1 MSRDQERWQR
11 AKQVLD
17 DAIAVDTGERSSF
30 LDRACDG
37 DAELRREVESLLS
50 AHDQAGSAFLK
61 TAAVGMKGPST
72 SSREGLLIGA
82 YQIIKGLG
90 HGGMGEVYRA
100 ARADGQYTKEVAIK
114 LVRRGSDSRFVL
126 ERFLTERQ
134 ILASLDHPNIAR
146 LLDGGSTDDGVP
158 YLVMELI
165 EGTPLDEHCDNNRL
179 NITARLK
186 LFVEVCS
193 AVQYAHQR
201 LVIHRDIKPG
211 NILVTKE
218 GVPKLLDFGIAKI
231 LDPTDGS
238 KTTLDRPLTPEY
250 ASPEQIRGEPITTE
264 SDVYSLGVVLYQ
276 LLTGQ
281 SPYPRKTS
289 TAHELARA
297 ICETDPGRPSAVV
310 IKQPDTRSGQ
320 TQSVG
325 SLSGIGDPR
334 EGSPS
339 RLRRRLAGDLDNIVL
354 KALRKEPQLRYSSVE
369 QFALDI
375 RAHLEGR
382 PVAATKGSW
391 SYRARKFVIRNKV
404 GVAATAAVALAIA
417 VGVGLTVREARIARH
432 QAEIA
437 SIQRARA
444 EKRFDDVR
452 KLSDSLIFEIH
463 DAIQSLP
470 GATPARKLLL
480 DRALDYLDSVSKDAN
495 GDADLER
502 ELAWGYQRIAVV
514 QGNIT
519 ESNLG
524 DIDASLASDRKAL
537 ALFEMVAKSN
547 PGNTIDQLNVAMMH
561 RILSHSSLN
570 EASGRSDLEQ
580 AMAISEKLLKQDPS
594 NPKVKS
600 ERSIEYQNLAFVR
613 EFQGDRP
620 GAIEAYRACRD
631 LKLDILKNTPAYRR
645 IGEGVGIAEALY
657 GGALARM
664 GSREAGLKELE
675 EGIRYLESVPKGD
688 DEINVKR
695 YLAIARQ
702 KRADVLLMNGDTA
715 GALKSYRDVRSFLGP
730 MAKADPQN
738 TLLVSDVAS
747 MDYHEGRVLATE
759 GRYRGALAL
768 LQKAGTFFENQHT
781 PGRTGDD
788 TVHAPA
794 DIDIWMGDAFAGLSD
809 FPDALRHYRK
819 AIVEMDAKDASSM
832 DDETRCEIGT
842 AYVKAGHALL
852 RLGKPQE
859 AREMI
864 QKALDVTKAESA
876 SERRDVA
883 ALYVV
888 ADAQAGLGD
897 VATVEARDAV
907 SEERSRL
914 IKEASTFYQASAGTW
929 RQIPNPSRI
938 SPGGFLSS
946 SHSRALRGIASI
958 AQDGADLAFG
968 MDPCFR
974 APKET

>member
-17 DAIAVDTGERSSF
+17 DVIAVAGEERSSF

-37 DAELRREVESLLS
+37 DTELRREVESLLS
-50 AHDQAGSAFLK
+50 AHERADSSFLK
-61 TAAVGMKGPST
+61 TEGMKASQTPS
-72 SSREGLLIGA
+72 RRGLRIGV
-82 YQIIKGLG
+82 YQIINEIG

-100 ARADGQYTKEVAIK
+100 ARADGQYNKEVAIK
-114 LVRRGSDSRFVL
+114 LVRGGSDSRFVL

-134 ILASLDHPNIAR
+134 ILASLDHPNIAH

-179 NITARLK
+179 NVTERLQ
-186 LFVEVCS
+186 LFVKVCS

-231 LDPTDGS
+231 LDTSDGS

-250 ASPEQIRGEPITTE
+250 ASPEQIRGEPITTA

-276 LLTGQ
+276 LLTGR
-281 SPYPRKTS
+281 SPYPGKSS

-297 ICETDPGRPSAVV
+297 ICETDPGRPSSVV
-310 IKQPDTRSGQ
+310 VRQQLARSGEIQ
-320 TQSVG
+320 PPASP
-325 SLSGIGDPR
+325 SDISAPR
-334 EGSPS
+334 EGSPA

-369 QFALDI
+369 QLALDI
-375 RAHLEGR
+375 RAHLDGR

-417 VGVGLTVREARIARH
+417 IGVALTVREARIARH

-437 SIQRARA
+437 SIQKARA

-452 KLSDSLIFEIH
+452 KLSDSLIFEVH
-463 DAIQSLP
+463 DAIQNLP

-480 DRALDYLDSVSKDAN
+480 DRALDYLDSVSRDAD

-514 QGNIT
+514 QGNTT

-524 DIDASLASDRKAL
+524 DIDASLASNRKAL
-537 ALFEMVAKSN
+537 ALFEAVAKAN
-547 PGNTIDQLNVAMMH
+547 PQDTIDQLNVAMMH
-561 RILSHSSLN
+561 RILSYSSLN
-570 EASGRSDLEQ
+570 EARGRTDLEQ
-580 AMAISEKLLKQDPS
+580 AMAISERLLKQDPT

-600 ERSIEYQNLAFVR
+600 ERSIEYQNLGIMR
-613 EFQGDRP
+613 DFQGDHP
-620 GAIEAYRACRD
+620 GAIDAFRACRD
-631 LKLDILKNTPAYRR
+631 LKLDILKTTPTYRR
-645 IGEGVGIAEALY
+645 IRSSVGMADALY
-657 GGALARM
+657 GVALARM
-664 GSREAGLKELE
+664 GSREEGLKELE
-675 EGIRYLESVPKGD
+675 EGIGYFESMPKGD
-688 DEINVKR
+688 DEINVQR
-695 YLAIARQ
+695 NLAIARQ
-702 KRADVLLMNGDTA
+702 KRADILLMNGDTS
-715 GALKSYRDVRSFLGP
+715 GALKSYRETRALLQP

-738 TLLVSDVAS
+738 TMLLFDLAG
-747 MDYHEGRVLATE
+747 MDYHEGRVLTTE
-759 GRYRGALAL
+759 GRYREAQAS
-768 LQKAGTFFENQHT
+768 LQRAAKVFESLHT
-781 PGRTGDD
+781 PGRSMDD
-788 TVHAPA
+788 SVHGPA
-794 DIDIWMGDAFAGLSD
+794 DVYIWLGDTFAGLAD
-809 FPDALRHYRK
+809 FQSALQYYRK
-819 AIVEMDAKDASSM
+819 ATADLEETNPGETKVSEKDKPPM
-832 DDETRCEIGT
+832 DDDTRCELGT
-842 AYVKAGHALL
+842 AYVKMGRALL
-852 RLGKPQE
+852 RLGDPRE
-859 AREMI
+859 AR
-864 QKALDVTKAESA
+864 ASSA
-876 SERRDVA
+876 TERRDVA

-897 VATVEARDAV
+897 VATAEARRDAG
-907 SEERSRL
+907 EGRSRL
-914 IKEASTFYQASAGTW
+914 LEEAGTSYEASARTW
-929 RQIPNPSRI
+929 RQIPHPSAI
-938 SPGGFLSS
+938 SPGGFLFGSQARRS
-946 SHSRALRGIASI
+946 QAVAG
-958 AQDGADLAFG
+958 LA
-968 MDPCFR
+968 R
-974 APKET
+974 ER